1 MAPVVEPAIA
11 MGWTPGGLLSD
22 GIGYGATLAASAAL
36 LLAAAVLAYITA
48 RAERSAQAD
57 SAAII

>member
-22 GIGYGATLAASAAL
+22 GIGYGATLVASAAL
-36 LLAAAVLAYITA
+36 LLAAVLAYITA